1 MNSGPVDPRP
11 AAQNPHVEPFLHP
24 PFKGPGRAVNRRH
37 LCDSAGVL
45 TPAADLTDRLDF
57 EQHLRA
63 RNAAAVLP
71 AGKELS
77 ASFQEAIIQRHCNGH
92 KAELQAHVAGLALVA
107 DLGNKDV
114 DPEAVPKTSYHW
126 CRLCIPR
133 LPTCPEPC
141 QLSKNAKSSSS
152 S

>member
-57 EQHLRA
+57 EEHLRA

-71 AGKELS
+71 AGEELS

-114 DPEAVPKTSYHW
+114 DTAAVPKTSYHW

-152 S
+152 T